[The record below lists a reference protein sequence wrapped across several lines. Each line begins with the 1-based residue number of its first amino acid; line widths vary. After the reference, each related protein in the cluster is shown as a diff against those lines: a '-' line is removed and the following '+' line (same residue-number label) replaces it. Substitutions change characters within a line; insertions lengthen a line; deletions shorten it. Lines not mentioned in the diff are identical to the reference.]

1 MDQKRDRRNRKVV
14 AMRGM
19 IRHQLIASLFG
30 VLAGTSAWAQADE
43 TAVIPRVHGTY
54 QQKLEMINA
63 GSLPRLFLGAASVVP
78 DRSQPFMVSL
88 GLKQVR
94 TELGHFCGGAIVARN
109 WVLTAAH
116 CVSAVEVVDGRNVI
130 VPMAPGGAQ
139 VMEGSNVLFRDG
151 QIRLISRI
159 VIHPEHRLSARQ
171 APEND
176 LALLQLSAPL
186 DAKPVR
192 VATATESEKLLQA
205 GRGIRILGWGTA
217 NFTAD
222 SPISNNLLFAFV
234 GIRDRTACN
243 AADVYAGA
251 VDASMFCAGL
261 GTADA
266 CQGDSGG
273 PAIGYINGEPL
284 LVGLI
289 SWGVGCTKRNF
300 PGVYVNVAK
309 YDGWIHATIKSGN
322 P

>member
-1 MDQKRDRRNRKVV
+1 
-14 AMRGM
+14 MRVM
-19 IRHQLIASLFG
+19 IGYRLIASLLG
-30 VLAGTSAWAQADE
+30 VMASTPAWAQTE
-43 TAVIPRVHGTY
+43 TFEFPRVHGTY
-54 QQKLEMINA
+54 QQKLNRLNN
-63 GSLPRLFLGAASVVP
+63 GSVPRLFLGTASVVP

-94 TELGHFCGGAIVARN
+94 TELGHFCGGAIVDRH

-116 CVSAVEVVDGRNVI
+116 CVSAVRVVDGQNAI
-130 VPMAPGGAQ
+130 VPMEPGAAQ
-139 VMEGSNVLFRDG
+139 VKEGSNVLFRDG
-151 QIRLISRI
+151 PIRLISKI
-159 VIHPEHRLSARQ
+159 VIHPDHRLSARQ

-176 LALLQLSAPL
+176 LALLRFAAPF
-186 DAKPVR
+186 DSEPIR
-192 VATATESEKLLQA
+192 IATAAESEKLLQA
-205 GRGIRILGWGTA
+205 GRGVRILGWGTA
-217 NFTAD
+217 NFGAD

-234 GIRDRTACN
+234 GVRDRAACN
-243 AADVYAGA
+243 AADAYAGA
-251 VDASMFCAGL
+251 VDESMFCAGL
-261 GTADA
+261 GSADA

-289 SWGVGCTKRNF
+289 SWGAGCTKKNF